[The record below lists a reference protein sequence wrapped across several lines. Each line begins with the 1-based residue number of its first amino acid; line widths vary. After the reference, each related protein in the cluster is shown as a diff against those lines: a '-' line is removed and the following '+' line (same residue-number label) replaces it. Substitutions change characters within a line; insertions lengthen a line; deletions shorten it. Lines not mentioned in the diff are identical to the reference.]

1 MAKKRRERR
10 TFTEEFKKEI
20 VDKVMAG
27 ERVTDLAEKHNI
39 QASQISMWKR
49 KITGKP
55 GKRGRKPGSKNTST
69 RSAAASGQKKAAPK
83 AAASGSSSSEAKAP
97 GVTKKDA
104 YIQELEEMVG
114 RLTIENLRLRAGR

>member
-10 TFTEEFKKEI
+10 TFTEKFKKEI
-20 VDKVMAG
+20 VDRVVAG
-27 ERVTDLAEKHNI
+27 ERVTDLAEKYNI

-55 GKRGRKPGSKNTST
+55 GKRGRKPGSKNRPGTAAPGAAAPATST
-69 RSAAASGQKKAAPK
+69 PSAAAPR
-83 AAASGSSSSEAKAP
+83 AAASSAP
-97 GVTKKDA
+97 TVSKNDA
-104 YIQELEEMVG
+104 YIKELEDTVG

>member
-10 TFTEEFKKEI
+10 TFTEEFKKDI
-20 VDKVMAG
+20 VDQVLAG
-27 ERVTDLAEKHNI
+27 ARVTDLAEEHNI

-55 GKRGRKPGSKNTST
+55 GKRGRKPGSKNRQGAASAAP
-69 RSAAASGQKKAAPK
+69 RAAAASTNAPA
-83 AAASGSSSSEAKAP
+83 AAASPAP

-104 YIQELEEMVG
+104 YIKELEEMVG